1 MTAVIDDHS
10 ATAGRQTRRRGP
22 NPATLLLLAGLLPAA
37 VVYGLNWRRGH
48 YLDDAWYDALSRREL
63 LEVIGIQRTRP
74 LGNLLVGVSYM
85 IGEPAGRLLSAVILG
100 AVAALAGSLVWR
112 TCRSRVGAVVAALLV
127 VYPALDFESA
137 LFWYAAVLYPA
148 GAAFGLAAG
157 HCFLSA
163 LRAPDRRSAVINGV
177 ASAALFAGGLAC
189 TEVAINFLVLVPG
202 LYLVERVGKGVVD
215 RRLTVRLL
223 AAGGGSVAAVG
234 ALSAFLYLPENEYT
248 SGRGE
253 FILNPLDAARR
264 VVSVWLPQLQ
274 DLAFS
279 RNRMDIHAE
288 ALALGVDDLGRP
300 LVLAVGLATVIL
312 GGLAIAAVLHGDGA
326 SASPSARRCA
336 AVLGATGVV
345 LFLVAAVF
353 PAALLSQQGPVTRL
367 LFSSWV
373 GLALVGGAVGAAIE
387 AVGRRR
393 WLAIAATATMAV
405 VVLLALTLNG
415 YGELYRRRDVRND
428 AQVAN
433 WAALLEAAEPLPGDV
448 RAVTFFGRDQL
459 LDEPSALD
467 NTFAGITELPWV
479 MSIKLGEFRG
489 NNAIGAPG
497 GHPIV
502 PVCLE
507 LTDDPDVLRVTTY
520 FIDEASSTSSILAAE
535 LYDDRLAVVDEI
547 QFGSTMVRFPLAE
560 RVPDERFERI
570 QLRTDGDR
578 LCRSFGETVT

>member
-1 MTAVIDDHS
+1 MTAVIEGQS
-10 ATAGRQTRRRGP
+10 TPAQQTPPGRRPT
-22 NPATLLLLAGLLPAA
+22 PATLLLIAGLLPAV

-48 YLDDAWYDALSRREL
+48 FLDDAWYDALSRREL

-74 LGNLLVGVSYM
+74 LGNLLVGVTYM

-100 AVAALAGSLVWR
+100 AVAALAGLLVWR
-112 TCRSRVGAVVAALLV
+112 TCRSRIGAVVAALLV

-202 LYLVERVGKGVVD
+202 LYLVERVGRGSRD
-215 RRLTVRLL
+215 PRLRGRLL
-223 AAGGGSVAAVG
+223 AAGGGSIAAVG
-234 ALSAFLYLPENEYT
+234 ALSAFLYLPDNEYT

-253 FILNPLDAARR
+253 LILNPLEAADR
-264 VVSVWLPQLQ
+264 VFSVWLPQLQ
-274 DLAFS
+274 DLVFS
-279 RNRMDIHAE
+279 RTRLDIHAE
-288 ALALGVDDLGRP
+288 ALALGVDDLRRP
-300 LVLAVGLATVIL
+300 LVLAVFVAAVAL
-312 GGLAIAAVLHGDGA
+312 GGLAIASLRRDRPAPA
-326 SASPSARRCA
+326 MPAARRCA
-336 AVLGATGVV
+336 AVLGATGAALVV
-345 LFLVAAVF
+345 LAAIF
-353 PAALLSQQGPVTRL
+353 PAALLSRQAPVTRL

-373 GLALVGGAVGAAIE
+373 GLALLGGAVVAAIE
-387 AVGRRR
+387 ASGRRR
-393 WLAIAATATMAV
+393 WLAVAATATMAV
-405 VVLLALTLNG
+405 VLLLALTLNG
-415 YGELYRRRDVRND
+415 YGELFRRRDVRND

-433 WAALLEAAEPLPGDV
+433 WATVLEAAEPLPGDV

-459 LDEPSALD
+459 LDEPGAVD

-489 NNAIGAPG
+489 NNAVGAPG
-497 GHPIV
+497 GHPSV

-507 LTDDPDVLRVTTY
+507 LTADPDVLRVTTY
-520 FIDEASSTSSILAAE
+520 FIDELTPTASLLPAE
-535 LYDDRLAVVDEI
+535 LYDDRLVVVDEI
-547 QFGSTMVRFPLAE
+547 QFGSTVVRFPLAQ
-560 RVPDERFERI
+560 RVPPERFERVK
-570 QLRTDGDR
+570 LRTDGDR
-578 LCRSFGETVT
+578 LCRSFGQTVD